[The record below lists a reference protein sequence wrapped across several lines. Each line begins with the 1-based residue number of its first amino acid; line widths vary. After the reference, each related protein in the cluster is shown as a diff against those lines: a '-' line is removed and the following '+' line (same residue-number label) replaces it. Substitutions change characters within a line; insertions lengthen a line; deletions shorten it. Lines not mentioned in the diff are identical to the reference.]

1 MDWLLIGVIGVIV
14 LALVFDF
21 TNGFHDA
28 ANSVATVVTT
38 RALPVRWAPRFSA
51 ASNFS
56 AFLHTKHAVGKRPGL
71 HQVQVHPVVQA
82 VKNSAR

>member
-28 ANSVATVVTT
+28 ANSVATVVAT
-38 RALPVRWAPRFSA
+38 RALPARWG
-51 ASNFS
+51 
-56 AFLHTKHAVGKRPGL
+56 AVVFRG
-71 HQVQVHPVVQA
+71 VQFQRVLRGGHRCRQYGGEGGQA
-82 VKNSAR
+82 